1 MPKLMRAP
9 EGGGILPP
17 QTDPGTHMA
26 STYASVQYH
35 LVFGCKDRTSL
46 LTPAI
51 RSELFPYLAGVARNL
66 DCVLLDGNGVDDHV
80 HLLVG
85 TPPRLAP
92 SEVVGKLKANS
103 SRWISDKWR
112 STKFAW
118 QEGYAVFAVGFRE
131 IPQVRGYIANQEVH
145 HSRETYRDEIARLL
159 KEHAVEFDPR
169 YLPG

>member
-1 MPKLMRAP
+1 
-9 EGGGILPP
+9 
-17 QTDPGTHMA
+17 MA

-35 LVFGCKDRTSL
+35 VVFGCKDRTSL

-51 RSELFPYLAGVARNL
+51 RKELFPYLAGVASNI

-80 HLLVG
+80 HLLVA

-112 STKFAW
+112 SMKFAW
-118 QEGYAVFAVGFRE
+118 QEGYSIFTVGFRE
-131 IPQVRGYIANQEVH
+131 IPAVRRYISIQEEH
-145 HSRETYRDEIARLL
+145 HGGETYRDEVVRLL
-159 KEHAVEFDPR
+159 KENAVEYDARF
-169 YLPG
+169 LPGS